1 MKRILYMI
9 SIIVGSIAISSLII
23 ATSISEMKKN
33 KNVSAVS
40 DVETNTIIDEQKIK
54 KVDGEIKIRLL
65 RNATN
70 SVEEMNLED
79 YVLGVVSAEMPAEF
93 PEEAI
98 KAQAV
103 AARTYALAHVE
114 EFGGTSYSKEKN
126 ANLIDTVAN
135 QVYYSKDQRFAGW
148 PENKQEGYWSKI
160 TEAVNATK
168 GEVLT
173 YNDRLVLSPYFF
185 STSWGKTEDAVS
197 VFNHQEPYLT
207 SVDSPGEEDSPKY
220 TYSIEKN
227 NNEIISAINAN
238 YSNCLNSTE
247 SLKTQIKILERDSAD
262 GVSKI
267 KVGNQTLTGVEVRK
281 LLKLNSTNFQIEF
294 KDNTTVFN
302 TKGYGHN
309 VGMSQWGARAM
320 AKAGSGYIDIL
331 KHYYTGVEIFNMYK

>member
-1 MKRILYMI
+1 MKKIVYII
-9 SIIVGSIAISSLII
+9 SIIIGFTVISSLII
-23 ATSISEMKKN
+23 TTFANEMKGSK
-33 KNVSAVS
+33 KVVSVS
-40 DVETNTIIDEQKIK
+40 DVNTKVNIDEHKIK

-65 RNATN
+65 RNATGY
-70 SVEEMNLED
+70 VEEMNLED

-135 QVYYSKDQRFAGW
+135 QVYYSKDQRFQGW
-148 PENKQEGYWSKI
+148 PESKQEEYWNKI
-160 TEAVNATK
+160 TEAVNSTK

-173 YNDRLVLSPYFF
+173 YEDKLVLSPYFF
-185 STSWGKTEDAVS
+185 STSWGSTEDAVN
-197 VFNHQEPYLT
+197 VFNHNEPYLK

-220 TYSIEKN
+220 TYKTEKSN
-227 NNEIISAINAN
+227 IDVISAINAKYN
-238 YSNCLNSTE
+238 NCLSSSE
-247 SLKTQIKILERDSAD
+247 SLKSQINILERDSAN

-267 KVGNQTLTGVEVRK
+267 KVANEVLTGVEIRK
-281 LLKLNSTNFQIEF
+281 LLKLNSTNFQVEF
-294 KDNTTVFN
+294 GDNVVIFN

-320 AKAGSGYIDIL
+320 AKAGSGYVDIL
-331 KHYYTGVEIFNMYK
+331 KHYYTGIEIFNMYK

>member
-1 MKRILYMI
+1 M
-9 SIIVGSIAISSLII
+9 
-23 ATSISEMKKN
+23 
-33 KNVSAVS
+33 
-40 DVETNTIIDEQKIK
+40 
-54 KVDGEIKIRLL
+54 
-65 RNATN
+65 
-70 SVEEMNLED
+70 
-79 YVLGVVSAEMPAEF
+79 
-93 PEEAI
+93 
-98 KAQAV
+98 
-103 AARTYALAHVE
+103 
-114 EFGGTSYSKEKN
+114 
-126 ANLIDTVAN
+126 
-135 QVYYSKDQRFAGW
+135 
-148 PENKQEGYWSKI
+148 
-160 TEAVNATK
+160 
-168 GEVLT
+168 
-173 YNDRLVLSPYFF
+173 
-185 STSWGKTEDAVS
+185 
-197 VFNHQEPYLT
+197 T